1 MMIFG
6 SVSSN
11 YVKLVSD
18 TGVSYENFASQC
30 SGEFV
35 SMAQTWE
42 IKVNEIIVYLI

>member
-1 MMIFG
+1 MIFD

-18 TGVSYENFASQC
+18 MGQPYENLASQC

-42 IKVNEIIVYLI
+42 IKVNEIIVDLI